1 MASKSHRLSH
11 WLGSWMSARLCRHT
25 ELSENRRVS
34 QRDREH
40 ICLSD
45 LCGNYIRLYYSTDFL
60 VGVHKHMYCVE
71 KCLGKPDHNHL
82 FIQDVN
88 SFNQF

>member
-1 MASKSHRLSH
+1 MASKSHCLSH

-25 ELSENRRVS
+25 ELSENRRIS

-40 ICLSD
+40 ISLSD

-60 VGVHKHMYCVE
+60 VGVHKHISAECHAL
-71 KCLGKPDHNHL
+71 C
-82 FIQDVN
+82 
-88 SFNQF
+88 